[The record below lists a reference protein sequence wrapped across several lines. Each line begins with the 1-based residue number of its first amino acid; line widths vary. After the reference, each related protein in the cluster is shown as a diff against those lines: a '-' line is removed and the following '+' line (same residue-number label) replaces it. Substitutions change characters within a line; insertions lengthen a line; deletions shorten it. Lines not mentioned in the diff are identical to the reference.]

1 LNPPL
6 LWVGTTLL
14 AHVVEGRLG
23 EVKTTYGDPH
33 RLVTPEGQ
41 PDGKEFLASPVSL
54 ALFNLGH
61 MEKMYYTAEPEVV
74 VLVQSSLGQFCHS
87 KTVCAGISMSIF
99 TYLPIIVLLDG

>member
-23 EVKTTYGDPH
+23 EVKTTHRDPH

-54 ALFNLGH
+54 TLFNLVH
-61 MEKMYYTAEPEVV
+61 MEMIYYTKESEVI
-74 VLVQSSLGQFCHS
+74 VLVQSSLGSFATQKKVFGGFG
-87 KTVCAGISMSIF
+87 KFFISISIF
-99 TYLPIIVLLDG
+99 

>member
-1 LNPPL
+1 LNSPL

-23 EVKTTYGDPH
+23 EVKTTHGDPH

-54 ALFNLGH
+54 TLLNLGH
-61 MEKMYYTAEPEVV
+61 MAKNFYTAEPEVV
-74 VLVQSSLGQFCHS
+74 VL
-87 KTVCAGISMSIF
+87 
-99 TYLPIIVLLDG
+99 